1 MNWANWNWAASL
13 DQLWRSSSFPLW
25 VILASAGF
33 FGLVVLITLLRSER
47 TVANGAL
54 IVITLLA
61 VGIGVAAIVREP
73 AGRLGASGELRSQA
87 PVTSLPALSCIDDLA
102 GDAVLSACERTLF
115 GSAESVAA
123 AVSYAAAQLSRL
135 TAIGDAAA
143 VGKPGSPE
151 LLALRRS
158 VERDRYG
165 LVAQV
170 LLVRDHCL
178 PTQCAAFRSMTDTY
192 QISSNMEEHVYD
204 ALVSRYA
211 PMWNAPGAV
220 ATPLAGPIAALGAS
234 LPTGKPTNAEFPTSA
249 STPAVSIMTA
259 EPATGTAGAAA
270 SARSSGSPAA
280 AATAPAARPATSAS
294 PPVVAAKKQP
304 TPKPAHTTPPPPVQI
319 APPASTPA
327 ASND

>member
-1 MNWANWNWAASL
+1 MNWANWNWAGSL
-13 DQLWRSSSFPLW
+13 DQLWHSSTFSSW
-25 VILASAGF
+25 VILAAAGL
-33 FGLVVLITLLRSER
+33 FGLVVLITLLRAER

-73 AGRLGASGELRSQA
+73 AGRLGASGELLSQA

-135 TAIGDAAA
+135 TALGDAST
-143 VGKPGSPE
+143 VGKAGSPE

-178 PTQCAAFRSMTDTY
+178 PTQCTAFRSMTDTY

-211 PMWNAPGAV
+211 PMWNAPVGV
-220 ATPLAGPIAALGAS
+220 ASPLTGPIAALGAS

-249 STPAVSIMTA
+249 STPAVSIMTP
-259 EPATGTAGAAA
+259 EPATGAAA
-270 SARSSGSPAA
+270 AARSSGPPAA
-280 AATAPAARPATSAS
+280 GATAPAPHPATSAS
-294 PPVVAAKKQP
+294 PAVVAAKKQP
-304 TPKPAHTTPPPPVQI
+304 APKPARTPPPVQI

-327 ASND
+327 DSND